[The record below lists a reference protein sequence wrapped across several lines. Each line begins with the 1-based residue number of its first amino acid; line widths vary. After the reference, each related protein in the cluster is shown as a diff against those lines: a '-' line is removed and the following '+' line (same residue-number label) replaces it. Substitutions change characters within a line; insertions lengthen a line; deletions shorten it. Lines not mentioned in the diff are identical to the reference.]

1 MSSDPIYEHLAQP
14 VTQALKA
21 AGCTYLFLAGAPGD
35 EKDLYTAAGIDDFI
49 FMGGDVLKTNRS
61 VLAHLGVI

>member
-1 MSSDPIYEHLAQP
+1 MAQP
-14 VTQALKA
+14 VAQALKA

-35 EKDLYTAAGIDDFI
+35 KKDLYKAAGIDDFI
-49 FMGGDVLKTNRS
+49 FMGGDVLQTNRS